1 MRNKII
7 SSVKIHVKT
16 WFRSDLSNPEENQY
30 FYNYRIIIENK
41 GNESI
46 QLLHRH
52 WMVEQLI
59 YGIQHVD
66 GPGVVGEQPLILP
79 GEYYEYMSG
88 CEFWMPIGRMS
99 GFYSFQNIET
109 EQLFTVPIPIFTLEF
124 PPLLS

>member
-30 FYNYRIIIENK
+30 FYNYRIYIENK
-41 GNESI
+41 GNEPI

-59 YGIQHVD
+59 YGIQHLD
-66 GPGVVGEQPLILP
+66 GPGVVGEQPLIHP
-79 GEYYEYMSG
+79 GERYEYVSG

-99 GFYSFQNIET
+99 GFYSFQNLET
-109 EQLFTVPIPIFTLEF
+109 EQLFSVPIPLFTLEF

>member
-30 FYNYRIIIENK
+30 FYNYKIYIENK
-41 GNESI
+41 GNEPI

-66 GPGVVGEQPLILP
+66 GPGVVGEQPLIHP
-79 GEYYEYMSG
+79 GERYEYVSG

-99 GFYSFQNIET
+99 GFYSFQNLET
-109 EQLFTVPIPIFTLEF
+109 EQLFSVPIPLFTLEF

>member
-30 FYNYRIIIENK
+30 FYNYRIYIENK
-41 GNESI
+41 GNEPI

-66 GPGVVGEQPLILP
+66 GPGVVGEQPLIHP
-79 GEYYEYMSG
+79 GERYEYVSG

-99 GFYSFQNIET
+99 GFYSFQNLET
-109 EQLFTVPIPIFTLEF
+109 EQLFSVPIPLFTLEF
-124 PPLLS
+124 PPYLS

>member
-30 FYNYRIIIENK
+30 FYNYRIYIENK
-41 GNESI
+41 GNEPI

-66 GPGVVGEQPLILP
+66 GPGVVGEQPLIHP
-79 GEYYEYMSG
+79 GERYEYVSG

-99 GFYSFQNIET
+99 GFYSFQN
-109 EQLFTVPIPIFTLEF
+109 LENGYLTQIKLND
-124 PPLLS
+124 LL

>member
-30 FYNYRIIIENK
+30 FYNYKIYIENK
-41 GNESI
+41 GNEPI

-66 GPGVVGEQPLILP
+66 GPGVVGEQPLIHP
-79 GEYYEYMSG
+79 GERYEYVSG

-99 GFYSFQNIET
+99 GFYSFQNLET
-109 EQLFTVPIPIFTLEF
+109 EQLFSVPIPLFTLEF
-124 PPLLS
+124 PPFLS

>member
-30 FYNYRIIIENK
+30 FYNYRIYIENK
-41 GNESI
+41 GIEPI

-66 GPGVVGEQPLILP
+66 GPGVVGEQPLIHP
-79 GEYYEYMSG
+79 GERYEYVSG

-99 GFYSFQNIET
+99 GFYSFQNLET
-109 EQLFTVPIPIFTLEF
+109 EQLFSVPIPLFTLEF
-124 PPLLS
+124 PPFLS

>member
-30 FYNYRIIIENK
+30 FYNYRIYIENK
-41 GNESI
+41 GNEPI

-66 GPGVVGEQPLILP
+66 GPGVVGEQPLIHP
-79 GEYYEYMSG
+79 GERYEYISG

-99 GFYSFQNIET
+99 GFYSFQNLET
-109 EQLFTVPIPIFTLEF
+109 EQLFSVPIPLFTLEF
-124 PPLLS
+124 PPFLS

>member
-30 FYNYRIIIENK
+30 FYNYKIYIENK
-41 GNESI
+41 GNEPI

-66 GPGVVGEQPLILP
+66 GPGVVGEQPLIHP
-79 GEYYEYMSG
+79 GERYENVSG

-99 GFYSFQNIET
+99 GFYSFQNLET
-109 EQLFTVPIPIFTLEF
+109 EQLFSVPIPLFTLEF

>member
-16 WFRSDLSNPEENQY
+16 WFRSDLSNPEKNQY
-30 FYNYRIIIENK
+30 FYNYRIYIENK
-41 GNESI
+41 GNEPI

-66 GPGVVGEQPLILP
+66 GPGVVGEQPLIHP
-79 GEYYEYMSG
+79 GERYEYVSG

-99 GFYSFQNIET
+99 GFYSFQNLET
-109 EQLFTVPIPIFTLEF
+109 EQLFSVPIPLFTLEF

>member
-1 MRNKII
+1 MKNKII

-16 WFRSDLSNPEENQY
+16 WYRSDLSNPEENQY
-30 FYNYRIIIENK
+30 FYNYRIQIENK
-41 GNESI
+41 GNEPI

-66 GPGVVGEQPLILP
+66 GPGVVGEQPLIEP
-79 GEYYEYMSG
+79 GALFEYVSG

-99 GFYSFQNIET
+99 GFYTFQNLET
-109 EQLFTVPIPIFTLEF
+109 EQLFSVPIPLFTLEF
-124 PPLLS
+124 PPCLS

>member
-30 FYNYRIIIENK
+30 FYNYRIHIENK
-41 GNESI
+41 GNEPI

-66 GPGVVGEQPLILP
+66 GPGVVGEQPLIHP
-79 GEYYEYMSG
+79 GERYEYVSG

-99 GFYSFQNIET
+99 GFYSFQNLET
-109 EQLFTVPIPIFTLEF
+109 EQLFTVPIPLFTLEF
-124 PPLLS
+124 PPFLS

>member
-30 FYNYRIIIENK
+30 FYNYRIYIENK
-41 GNESI
+41 GNEPI

-66 GPGVVGEQPLILP
+66 GPGVVGEQPLIHP
-79 GEYYEYMSG
+79 GERYEYVSG

-99 GFYSFQNIET
+99 GFYSFQNLET
-109 EQLFTVPIPIFTLEF
+109 EQLFSVPIPLFTLEF
-124 PPLLS
+124 PPFLS

>member
-30 FYNYRIIIENK
+30 FYNYRIYIENK
-41 GNESI
+41 GNEPI

-66 GPGVVGEQPLILP
+66 GPGVVGEQPLIHP
-79 GEYYEYMSG
+79 GERYEYVSG

-99 GFYSFQNIET
+99 GFYSFQNLET
-109 EQLFTVPIPIFTLEF
+109 EQLFSVPIPLFTLEF